1 MLVLELHFG
10 ISDKTHNCCIINQDV
25 TSMCSTSYSLS
36 YTLLHYLCS
45 KIFTPTLCAE
55 SMPTL
60 QPSHH
65 LENRRDKKFRYNKH
79 TLDCCSHLLL
89 STAHKPVLLFHSYQ
103 HNNFFL
109 LKRHNKDRIF
119 LRITQFHS
127 QKMGEPWNIFHI
139 LRCR

>member
-36 YTLLHYLCS
+36 YTLLHNLCS
-45 KIFTPTLCAE
+45 KIFTPTLRAE

-79 TLDCCSHLLL
+79 TLDCYNHLHPLHKNL
-89 STAHKPVLLFHSYQ
+89 CYCFTLISTTI
-103 HNNFFL
+103 FFL
-109 LKRHNKDRIF
+109 LYKHNKDHIF
-119 LRITQFHS
+119 LHITQCHS
-127 QKMGEPWNIFHI
+127 QMMGEPWNIFHI
-139 LRCR
+139 LRYR